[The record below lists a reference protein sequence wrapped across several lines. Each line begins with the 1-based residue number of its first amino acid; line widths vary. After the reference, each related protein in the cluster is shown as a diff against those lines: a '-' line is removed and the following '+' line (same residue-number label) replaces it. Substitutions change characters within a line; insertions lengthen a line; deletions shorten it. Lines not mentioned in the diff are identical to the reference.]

1 MKSNIKGKNKKGKEA
16 DLDWLFFQLY
26 WGIIGMRWID
36 GRKEYSPIIRRE
48 DSRLEKYRYG
58 NGKLKQFKFKDR
70 GTMVE
75 I

>member
-1 MKSNIKGKNKKGKEA
+1 M
-16 DLDWLFFQLY
+16 Q
-26 WGIIGMRWID
+26 WID